1 MKKLFN
7 LVFTDNADFIIRLVS
22 AMILA
27 AALLGTSLFGQTTF
41 TDEEIINLENDFIYL
56 ENMVDSLSYQD
67 SLKAVMIT
75 ILEEEIKLTNEELA
89 WRGEQLKL
97 TEQKVKLVK
106 PSWFEN
112 KWLYFGYGATLG
124 VTITL
129 LVNQLSDAVNIFD
142 QKKKLYFEKFDYTY
156 LMCLKKDTNVF

>member
-7 LVFTDNADFIIRLVS
+7 LVFTENADFIIRLVS
-22 AMILA
+22 GMILA

-41 TDEEIINLENDFIYL
+41 TDEEMINLENDFIYL

-75 ILEEEIKLTNEELA
+75 TLEDELSLTNEELKLTN
-89 WRGEQLKL
+89 EQLAL
-97 TEQKVKLVK
+97 TEKKVKLVK

-124 VTITL
+124 VTVTL
-129 LVNQLSDAVNIFD
+129 LINQLSDSINIF
-142 QKKKLYFEKFDYTY
+142 
-156 LMCLKKDTNVF
+156 N

>member
-1 MKKLFN
+1 MKKL
-7 LVFTDNADFIIRLVS
+7 LILLFTTIGFS
-22 AMILA
+22 
-27 AALLGTSLFGQTTF
+27 QTTF
-41 TDEEIINLENDFIYL
+41 TDEEIINLENEFIYL

-75 ILEEEIKLTNEELA
+75 NLEDELSLTNEELKLTN
-89 WRGEQLKL
+89 EQLAL
-97 TEQKVKLVK
+97 TEKKVKLVK

-129 LVNQLSDAVNIFD
+129 LVNQLSDAVNLFD
-142 QKKKLYFEKFDYTY
+142 
-156 LMCLKKDTNVF
+156 